1 MKDSSRISQ
10 RRENSWRIGCE
21 ELGYCAS
28 VRLFCRK
35 NCAGS
40 VHGPWRPENVVPP
53 DRVGGRSLEDFY
65 DNSVLQELVNE
76 GFLTKD
82 AKQKK

>member
-1 MKDSSRISQ
+1 
-10 RRENSWRIGCE
+10 
-21 ELGYCAS
+21 
-28 VRLFCRK
+28 
-35 NCAGS
+35 
-40 VHGPWRPENVVPP
+40 
-53 DRVGGRSLEDFY
+53 VGGRSLEDFY